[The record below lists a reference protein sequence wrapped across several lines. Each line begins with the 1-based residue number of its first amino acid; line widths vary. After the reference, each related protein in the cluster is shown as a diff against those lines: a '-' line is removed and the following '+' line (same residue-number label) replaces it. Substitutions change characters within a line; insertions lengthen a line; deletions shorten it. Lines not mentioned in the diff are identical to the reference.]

1 MRLNRAFQETLLSI
15 ILVINNKEETM
26 PNSPTESLDI
36 LKHNRA
42 AWDRQA
48 SMKCEWSLPVDSQTI
63 AAAKKGDWQIH
74 LTPGPLPKDWL
85 SNVKDQRILCLA
97 SAGGQQAPVLAAAG
111 ADVTVFD
118 ISDSQLAQDRMVALR
133 DGLGLK
139 TVQGDMRDLSTFG
152 DSSFDCILHP
162 ISNQYVPDIRPVWRE
177 CFRVLRREGKLLSSF
192 FNPVVFV
199 ADRNPED
206 VAQGII
212 RPRFKLPY
220 SDTRDLRPEELA
232 ERQSSGNALIFGHSL
247 SEQISGQLEAGFILK
262 GFHEEDQPNP
272 RFVIE
277 KFVPTFLATYAC
289 RP

>member
-1 MRLNRAFQETLLSI
+1 
-15 ILVINNKEETM
+15 M
-26 PNSPTESLDI
+26 PNSPIENLDI

-48 SMKCEWSLPVDSQTI
+48 SMKCEWSLPVDSETI
-63 AAAKKGDWQIH
+63 MAAKNGDWQVH
-74 LTPGPLPKDWL
+74 LTPGPLPDGWL
-85 SNVKDQRILCLA
+85 PDVKGLRVLCLA
-97 SAGGQQAPVLAAAG
+97 SAGGQQAPMLAAAG

-118 ISDSQLAQDRMVALR
+118 ISDSQLEQDRMVARR
-133 DGLGLK
+133 DGLSLK
-139 TVQGDMRDLSTFG
+139 TVQGDMRDLSEFKDT
-152 DSSFDCILHP
+152 SFDCILHP

-206 VAQGII
+206 VVQGII

-232 ERQSSGNALIFGHSL
+232 ERQSSGSTLIFGHSL
-247 SEQISGQLEAGFILK
+247 SEQINGQLEAGFVLK
-262 GFHEEDQPNP
+262 GFHEDNQPNP

-277 KFVPTFLATYAC
+277 KFLPSFLATYAYK
-289 RP
+289 P